1 MQSRQFMLKQT
12 TELPA
17 DRSNSIGCSN
27 SQGDVSVGMS
37 IQWCFNLYKL
47 NPESTIAEE
56 INYFLKIS
64 CS

>member
-17 DRSNSIGCSN
+17 YRPNSIGCLN
-27 SQGDVSVGMS
+27 SQGDVSVGML